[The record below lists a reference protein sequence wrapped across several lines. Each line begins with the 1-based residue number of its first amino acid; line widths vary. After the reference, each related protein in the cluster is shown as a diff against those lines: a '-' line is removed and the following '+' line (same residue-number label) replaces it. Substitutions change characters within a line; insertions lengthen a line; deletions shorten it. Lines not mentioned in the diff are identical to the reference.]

1 MVRVSYL
8 IGIDIG
14 GTNLRAAVISEEGK
28 IVDVFKVENDVQKG
42 APYNLDKI
50 VNQIKLE
57 WSNYE
62 IKKVGVG
69 APGPLDLKAGK
80 LLNPVNL
87 KGWENFN
94 IKEFLSKKLNLPV
107 QVNNDANVAGLAESI
122 VGSAKE
128 CDLVFYI
135 TVSTGVGGALIL
147 NNKIINGAHSQA
159 GEIYNMVINED
170 RYSHVGTNKGGLEG
184 QCSGVNIARIASETY
199 GQALTTKEVFDLYEN
214 KDEKI
219 VQVIEKWVDNI
230 SIGIANIIAVVDPE
244 TVVIGGAVLIN
255 NTYLLPKIIE
265 CTKTKVADP
274 AMVDIRIAK
283 IGDNAG
289 LIGAAFL

>member
-1 MVRVSYL
+1 MSHL

-14 GTNLRAAVISEEGK
+14 GTNLRAAVVSKEGK
-28 IVDVFKVENDVQKG
+28 IVEMFKIENQVEKG
-42 APYNLDKI
+42 AAYNLEKL
-50 VNQIKLE
+50 VSQIKTQ
-57 WSNYE
+57 WNSYE
-62 IKKVGVG
+62 IEKVGVG

-107 QVNNDANVAGLAESI
+107 KVNNDANVAGLAESI

-128 CDLVFYI
+128 CELVFYI

-170 RYSHVGTNKGGLEG
+170 RYSHAGTNKGGLEG
-184 QCSGVNIARIASETY
+184 QCSGVNIARITSEAY
-199 GQALTTKEVFDLYEN
+199 GQSLTTKEVFDLYEN
-214 KDEKI
+214 KDEKA
-219 VQVIEKWVDNI
+219 VQVIEKWIDNI

-244 TVVIGGAVLIN
+244 TIVIGGAVLIN

-265 CTKTKVADP
+265 CVKAKVADP
-274 AMVDIRIAK
+274 AMVDIRIAE

-289 LIGAAFL
+289 LIGAAML

>member
-14 GTNLRAAVISEEGK
+14 GTNLRAAIISEEGE

-69 APGPLDLKAGK
+69 APGPLDLKVGK
-80 LLNPVNL
+80 ILNPPNL

-94 IKEFLSKKLNLPV
+94 IKEYLSEKLNLPV
-107 QVNNDANVAGLAESI
+107 QVNNDANVAGLAENL

-128 CDLVFYI
+128 CESVFYI

-147 NNKIINGAHSQA
+147 DKKIINGAHSQTA
-159 GEIYNMVINED
+159 EIYNMIINED
-170 RYSHVGTNKGGLEG
+170 KYSHVGLNKGGLEG
-184 QCSGVNIARIASETY
+184 QCSGVHIARIASAAY
-199 GQALTTKEVFDLYEN
+199 GKILRTKEVFDLYESN
-214 KDEKI
+214 DEKA
-219 VQVIEKWVDNI
+219 VKVIEKWIDNI
-230 SIGIANIIAVVDPE
+230 SIGISNIIAVIDPE
-244 TVVIGGAVLIN
+244 AIVIGGAVLIYN
-255 NTYLLPKIIE
+255 PYLLPKIIE
-265 CTKTKVADP
+265 CTKTKVVDP
-274 AMVDIRIAK
+274 TMVDIRIAK
-283 IGDNAG
+283 IGDDAG
-289 LIGAAFL
+289 LIGAALL

>member
-1 MVRVSYL
+1 MSYL

-14 GTNLRAAVISEEGK
+14 GTNLRAAVISKEGTVVE
-28 IVDVFKVENDVQKG
+28 IFKVENEVKEG
-42 APYNLDKI
+42 PTYNLDKLI
-50 VNQIKLE
+50 NQIKIE
-57 WSNYE
+57 WNKYE
-62 IKKVGVG
+62 FEKVGVG
-69 APGPLDLKAGK
+69 VPGPLNIKVGK

-94 IKEFLSKKLNLPV
+94 IKEYLSEKLNLHV
-107 QVNNDANVAGLAESI
+107 QVNNDANVAGLAESL

-128 CDLVFYI
+128 CESVFYI

-147 NNKIINGAHSQA
+147 DKKIINGAHSQTA
-159 GEIYNMVINED
+159 EIYNMIINED
-170 RYSHVGTNKGGLEG
+170 EYSHVGLNKGGLEG
-184 QCSGVNIARIASETY
+184 QCSGVHIARIASEAY
-199 GQALTTKEVFDLYEN
+199 GKTLSTKEVFELYESN
-214 KDEKI
+214 DEKATC
-219 VQVIEKWVDNI
+219 VIEKWVDNI

-244 TVVIGGAVLIN
+244 TIVIGGAVLIY

-274 AMVDIRIAK
+274 AMVDIRIAE

-289 LIGAAFL
+289 LIGAAML

>member
-1 MVRVSYL
+1 MSYL

-14 GTNLRAAVISEEGK
+14 GTNLRAAVISKEGK
-28 IVDVFKVENDVQKG
+28 ILEVFKVENEVEKG
-42 APYNLDKI
+42 ADYNLDKLI
-50 VNQIKLE
+50 NKIKND
-57 WSNYE
+57 WKDYE
-62 IKKVGVG
+62 IEKVGVG
-69 APGPLDLKAGK
+69 VPGPLDLKIGK

-87 KGWENFN
+87 KGWQNFN
-94 IKEFLSKKLNLPV
+94 IKDYLGKNLNLPV
-107 QVNNDANVAGLAESI
+107 SVNNDANVAGLAESL

-128 CDLVFYI
+128 CDSVFYI

-147 NNKIINGAHSQA
+147 DKKIINGAHSQA
-159 GEIYNMVINED
+159 GEIYNMIINED
-170 RYSHVGTNKGGLEG
+170 EYSHAGTNKGGLEG
-184 QCSGVNIARIASETY
+184 QCSGVNIARIASNAY
-199 GQALTTKEVFDLYEN
+199 GQVLTAKEIFDLYE
-214 KDEKI
+214 KCDEKA

-244 TVVIGGAVLIN
+244 VIVIGGAVLIN

-265 CTKTKVADP
+265 CTKTKVAAP
-274 AMVDIRIAK
+274 EMVDIRIAE

>member
-1 MVRVSYL
+1 MSHL

-14 GTNLRAAVISEEGK
+14 GTNLRAAVISKEGNIVEMFK
-28 IVDVFKVENDVQKG
+28 IKNEVQKG
-42 APYNLDKI
+42 AAYNLDKVI
-50 VNQIKLE
+50 NQIKTQ
-57 WSNYE
+57 WNSYE
-62 IKKVGVG
+62 IEKVGVG

-94 IKEFLSKKLNLPV
+94 IKEYLVKELNLSV
-107 QVNNDANVAGLAESI
+107 KVNNDANVAGLAESI

-128 CDLVFYI
+128 CESVFYI

-147 NNKIINGAHSQA
+147 DKKIINGAHSQA

-170 RYSHVGTNKGGLEG
+170 RYSHAGTNKGGLEG

-199 GQALTTKEVFDLYEN
+199 GQALTTKEVFNLYERN
-214 KDEKI
+214 DEKV
-219 VQVIEKWVDNI
+219 VQVIEKWIDNI
-230 SIGIANIIAVVDPE
+230 SVGIANIIAVVDPE
-244 TVVIGGAVLIN
+244 VVVIGGAVLIY
-255 NTYLLPKIIE
+255 NTYLLSKIIE

-274 AMVDIRIAK
+274 AMVDIRIAE

-289 LIGAAFL
+289 LIGAAML